1 MIQIK
6 LRMWQAKQVGD
17 RQEISNADKF
27 LDLKYSWSSSR
38 RWKNINEM
46 PLKETQSEDF
56 LWIQLIKT
64 TGQEAAPFENSTTL
78 SGSIKNRIF
87 LKPLSDYWLLK

>member
-6 LRMWQAKQVGD
+6 LHMRQAKQVGD
-17 RQEISNADKF
+17 RQKISKADKI

-46 PLKETQSEDF
+46 PLKETQLED
-56 LWIQLIKT
+56 LISIRLTKT
-64 TGQEAAPFENSTTL
+64 TGQEAAPFEHSTTM
-78 SGSIKNRIF
+78 SSRVR
-87 LKPLSDYWLLK
+87 

>member
-1 MIQIK
+1 
-6 LRMWQAKQVGD
+6 
-17 RQEISNADKF
+17 
-27 LDLKYSWSSSR
+27 
-38 RWKNINEM
+38 M